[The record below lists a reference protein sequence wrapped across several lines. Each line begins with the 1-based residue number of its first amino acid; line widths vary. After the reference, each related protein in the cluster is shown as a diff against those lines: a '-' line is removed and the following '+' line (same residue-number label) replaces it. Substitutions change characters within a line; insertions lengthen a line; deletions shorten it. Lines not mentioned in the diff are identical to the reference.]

1 MANPTQIEHVVVL
14 MMENRSFDHLLGTL
28 SNVNGI
34 MSANGSPN
42 PQFFNLA
49 NPADST
55 SKQYAVGTPGNFA
68 VPSQDIGKG
77 GFGGPGHSFAAA
89 TQQLDASAT
98 TESGVAN
105 PAPLN
110 GFIANYIRELKSNG
124 RSSPSDQEI
133 IEPMT
138 NFTAAQM
145 PVMSAL
151 ATEFCVCDQWY
162 SEVPGPTEPNRLF
175 VHAATSAGF
184 VDNEWQAP
192 ISAQTIYQLLEQAG
206 FDWAFFYVDLSDSD
220 SFPALKVRTTR
231 IFQMSAFAQ
240 QTSAGTLPAYSFI
253 CPQMNE
259 GTDGSQ
265 PNSQHAPYDVR
276 LGENLIADVYE
287 AVRNGPLWESTLL
300 IVTYDEHGGYFDHV
314 SPPIGVNNPDGL
326 TSPNAY
332 VTALAQKNPKGKGY
346 LTAANMDFDF
356 TRLGMRV
363 PTVLISPWIQKGTV
377 DSTQYQH
384 TSIFATLRDLFG
396 VGTLTKRDA
405 QANSFTAQL
414 TKLSSARTDAPTTL
428 TRPAMPAAASAA
440 EMQKPLTKPQQ
451 ELWPMLSHL
460 DGHPDSGKVTQ
471 PPPTRAAAAE
481 YIQERLAA
489 HRMFHRL
496 RRRKAF
502 YEIYASGGKF
512 AWRFHDDK
520 GKVLAISTQTYASP
534 AKAQAD
540 IERMRDLAPFARQTS
555 PAAPQGNKSGKPSKG
570 KALKGKTSIGKTKRA
585 AKKSRKR

>member
-1 MANPTQIEHVVVL
+1 VWNKDSRLARTLVTVKICAAFLPRRLSMANPTQIEHVVVL

-28 SNVNGI
+28 PNVNGI
-34 MSANGSPN
+34 LRGDGSPN
-42 PQFFNLA
+42 PNYSNLA
-49 NPADST
+49 NPADAT
-55 SKQYAVGTPGNFA
+55 SKKYPAGNPGNFA
-68 VPSQDIGKG
+68 VPSQDIGQG

-98 TESGVAN
+98 TESGVAS

-110 GFIANYIRELKSNG
+110 GFIANYIRELSANG
-124 RSSPSDQEI
+124 RSNPSDDEI
-133 IEPMT
+133 NEPMT

-145 PVMSAL
+145 PVISTL

-206 FDWAFFYVDLSDSD
+206 FDWAFFRVDLSDSD

-231 IFQMSAFAQ
+231 IFALPEFAQ
-240 QTSAGTLPAYSFI
+240 QAAAGSLPAYSFL

-259 GTDGSQ
+259 GKDGSQ

-287 AVRNGPLWESTLL
+287 AVRNGPMWEKTLL

-314 SPPIGVNNPDGL
+314 APPAAVNPDGL
-326 TSPNAY
+326 ASPNAF
-332 VTALAQKNPKGKGY
+332 VTDLAQKNPSKKGY
-346 LTAANMDFDF
+346 LTKPNMDFDF

-377 DSTQYQH
+377 DSSQYQH

-396 VGTLTKRDA
+396 VASLTKRDA

-414 TKLSSARTDAPTTL
+414 TKLSSPRTDAPTAL
-428 TRPAMPAAASAA
+428 TRPAMPPPASAA
-440 EMQKPLTKPQQ
+440 EMQKPITKPQQ

-460 DGHPDSGKVTQ
+460 DGHPDSGKVTE
-471 PPPTRAAAAE
+471 PPPTRVAAAR
-481 YIQERLAA
+481 YIQERIAA
-489 HRMFHRL
+489 HRKFHRD

-502 YEIYASGGKF
+502 YEIYGSGGKF
-512 AWRFHDDK
+512 AWRFDD
-520 GKVLAISTQTYASP
+520 GQGRVLATSTLTYASP
-534 AKAQAD
+534 KEAQAD
-540 IERMRDLAPFARQTS
+540 IESMRDLAPFARQFST
-555 PAAPQGNKSGKPSKG
+555 AAS
-570 KALKGKTSIGKTKRA
+570 
-585 AKKSRKR
+585 

>member
-28 SNVNGI
+28 PNVNGI
-34 MSANGSPN
+34 LGADGSPN
-42 PQFFNLA
+42 PNFFNLA
-49 NPADST
+49 DPTDST
-55 SKQYAVGTPGNFA
+55 SQKYPAGTPGNFA
-68 VPSQDIGKG
+68 VPSQDIGQG

-89 TQQLDASAT
+89 TMQLDASAK
-98 TESGVAN
+98 VATDVPS
-105 PAPLN
+105 PAPLD
-110 GFIANYIRELKSNG
+110 GFIANYLRELSANG
-124 RSSPSDQEI
+124 RSNPTDQEI
-133 IEPMT
+133 NEPMT
-138 NFTAAQM
+138 NFTSPQM
-145 PVMSAL
+145 PVISTL
-151 ATEFCVCDQWY
+151 ATQFCVCDQWY

-192 ISAQTIYQLLEQAG
+192 IAAQTIYQVLEQAG
-206 FDWAFFYVDLSDSD
+206 FDWAFFRVDLSDSD

-231 IFQMSAFAQ
+231 IFAMPEFAQ
-240 QTSAGTLPAYSFI
+240 QAAAGSLPTYSFI

-287 AVRNGPLWESTLL
+287 AVRNSPLWQKTLL

-314 SPPIGVNNPDGL
+314 SPPAAVNPDGL
-326 TSPNAY
+326 TSPNVF
-332 VTALAQKNPKGKGY
+332 VTDLAQKNPGKKGY
-346 LTAANMDFDF
+346 LTKPNMDFDF

-363 PTVLISPWIQKGTV
+363 PAVLISPWIQKGTV

-396 VGTLTKRDA
+396 VGSLTQRDA

-414 TKLSSARTDAPTTL
+414 TKLSSPRTDAPTTL
-428 TRPAMPAAASAA
+428 TRPAMPPAASAT
-440 EMQKPLTKPQQ
+440 EMQKPITQAQK

-460 DGHPDSGKVTQ
+460 DGHKDSGKVTV
-471 PPPTRAAAAE
+471 PPPTRAAAAT

-489 HRMFHRL
+489 HRKFHRL
-496 RRRKAF
+496 QRRKAF
-502 YEIYASGGKF
+502 YEIHASDGKF
-512 AWRFHDDK
+512 AWSFHDDK
-520 GKVLAISTQTYASP
+520 GKIIATSTQTYASCM
-534 AKAQAD
+534 AAQAD
-540 IERMRDLAPFARQTS
+540 IERMRDMAPFARQIS
-555 PAAPQGNKSGKPSKG
+555 PAAPPKG
-570 KALKGKTSIGKTKRA
+570 QPKERVIKREVQA
-585 AKKSRKR
+585 RC